1 MRRIHP
7 ALVLAV
13 SAAAALSWWLAQLG
27 DKTPTMPTDQRG
39 PRAIDYHVTGF
50 DVTRMT
56 AEGSP
61 AHRLRA
67 RYMQHF
73 TDDDTTE
80 LQQPHLT
87 VYQAEAP
94 PWEVDAERAW
104 LSADGSLLLLQG
116 DVLIERAGDAVNRPI
131 RITTR
136 DLRVQP
142 RQDYAETD
150 EKVRV
155 EGDTDWIDAVGMQA
169 WMRPPS
175 RLKFL
180 SQVKAYYV
188 PR

>member
-1 MRRIHP
+1 MRRVRP
-7 ALVLAV
+7 VFAVVLLAT
-13 SAAAALSWWLAQLG
+13 AALSWWLLQQER
-27 DKTPTMPTDQRG
+27 PPVSEQVERRG
-39 PRAIDYHVTGF
+39 PREIDYYITGV

-56 AEGSP
+56 AEGRP

-67 RYMQHF
+67 QTLRHF

-87 VYQAEAP
+87 VYQADAP
-94 PWEVDAERAW
+94 PWEIDAAQAL
-104 LSADGSLLLLQG
+104 LSTDGSLVLLSG
-116 DVLIERAGDAVNRPI
+116 EVLIERAGGQANRPM
-131 RITTR
+131 RIATR

-142 RQDYAETD
+142 QQDYAETD

-155 EGDTDWIDAVGMQA
+155 ESEADWLDATGMQA
-169 WMRPPS
+169 WLRPPS

-180 SQVKAYYV
+180 SQVKGYYV

>member
-7 ALVLAV
+7 VLVLAIG
-13 SAAAALSWWLAQLG
+13 AAAALSWWLAEQG
-27 DKTPTMPTDQRG
+27 EKTPAVQTGQRG
-39 PRAIDYHVTGF
+39 ARAIDYHVTGF
-50 DVTRMT
+50 EVTRMS
-56 AEGSP
+56 AEGTP

-67 RYMQHF
+67 QYLQHF

-104 LSADGSLLLLQG
+104 VSADGSLLLLQG
-116 DVLIERAGDAVNRPI
+116 DVLIERAGDAVNRPM

-155 EGDTDWIDAVGMQA
+155 ESDADRVDAVGMQV

-180 SQVKAYYV
+180 SQVKGYYV

>member
-1 MRRIHP
+1 MPRLHFLL
-7 ALVLAV
+7 ALVLVLAAV
-13 SAAAALSWWLAQLG
+13 VSWRLVQEEKPPSQAI
-27 DKTPTMPTDQRG
+27 TTSG
-39 PRAIDYHVTGF
+39 PREIDYYVTGL

-56 AEGSP
+56 VAGRP

-67 RYMQHF
+67 VKLQHY

-80 LQQPHLT
+80 LQQPLLT

-104 LSADGSLLLLQG
+104 MSADGSLVLLSG
-116 DVLIERAGDAVNRPI
+116 KVLIEREGDGSNRPM
-131 RITTR
+131 RIVTT

-142 RQDYAETD
+142 REDYAETD

-155 EGDTDWIDAVGMQA
+155 ESDSDWLDAVGMQA
-169 WMRPPS
+169 WLRPPS

-180 SQVKAYYV
+180 SQVKGYYV